1 MASLYSSDVVQWKT
15 IIIHPER
22 IYESKYFISA
32 NIVQNKICKKDIIE
46 NDLNITYLI

>member
-1 MASLYSSDVVQWKT
+1 MASLYSSDVGQWKT

-32 NIVQNKICKKDIIE
+32 NIVQNKICKGGYYK